1 MSDHNSYVVGAGAGA
16 TLESGLSQ
24 PTNTITDPKVLT
36 ITSHHSTGGAN
47 FYNGN
52 TGVETSSEFG
62 SHQAADGAKI
72 FSASGTPK
80 GIIDKP
86 SDLVTYQGM
95 PVQAVTLEKMGVL
108 KLNSQGRYDFVE
120 QSPTPEQQEQQQA
133 SSDLHDIFAMSDAE
147 NNEINSV
154 IPEGIEGGMLQA
166 ITSRGIDGA
175 VTGDL
180 THTVNTLAQSTGKT
194 PEEAAQTVGKVV
206 ETFTNASNRY
216 LEQTVGMSKADIPEF
231 YEWAKTHASGD
242 LKAAINTMV
251 STNNF
256 KAMGRLVG
264 SWAAATPPS
273 EEVLKAARY
282 KTGKA
287 NDGSIT
293 VFIKGT
299 EMSVKA
305 AARAGLI

>member
-1 MSDHNSYVVGAGAGA
+1 MSHNSYVVGVGSGAS
-16 TLESGLSQ
+16 LEGGLSQ
-24 PTNTITDPKVLT
+24 PSNTITDPKVLT
-36 ITSHHSTGGAN
+36 ITSQHSTGGAN

-72 FSASGTPK
+72 YSATGIPK
-80 GIIDKP
+80 ATIDKP
-86 SDLVTYQGM
+86 NDLVNYQGM

-120 QSPTPEQQEQQQA
+120 QAPTLEQQEQQQA
-133 SSDLHDIFAMSDAE
+133 SSDLHDSFSMSDAE

-180 THTVNTLAQSTGKT
+180 THTVNALAQSTGRT

-206 ETFTNASNRY
+206 ETFTKASDRY
-216 LEQTVGMSKADIPEF
+216 LEQTVGMTKADIPEF

-264 SWAAATPPS
+264 SWAAANPPT
-273 EEVLKAARY
+273 EQALKAAGYRV
-282 KTGKA
+282 GKA
-287 NDGSIT
+287 NDGSLT
-293 VFIKGT
+293 VFIKGN
-299 EMSVKA
+299 EMSVKS
-305 AARAGLI
+305 AARAKLI